1 MGVNMA
7 GFCISDDEA
16 CQDASKQ
23 EIIRRYFNSKTRF
36 VREQCK
42 EEEVHKQE
50 MVMKQAGVSEE
61 DRKCVVAARQK
72 EKESHSFSGA
82 LELADGTIVTGK
94 TTHLMGACS
103 SVLMNAIKYLA
114 GIEDEALLIE
124 PEAFGPIQK
133 LKTKYLG
140 SVNPRL
146 HTNEIL
152 IALSLSAQSNPLA
165 QKAMEQLKQLK
176 GTQAHIT
183 CDVAHVDASVYSNLG
198 IQITFEAENIRR
210 SICQN
215 QFHPVVPVLIRVMLK
230 NKKDLHF
237 EQQSKKANEE
247 RTSYLYDIFYEN
259 VTGTLNMS
267 VVDGEIRIAALN
279 LSMGKVITLENDQNL
294 KKFCRYILEQDGQ
307 C

>member
-1 MGVNMA
+1 
-7 GFCISDDEA
+7 
-16 CQDASKQ
+16 
-23 EIIRRYFNSKTRF
+23 
-36 VREQCK
+36 
-42 EEEVHKQE
+42 
-50 MVMKQAGVSEE
+50 MKQAGVTEE

-103 SVLMNAIKYLA
+103 SALMNAIKHLA

-183 CDVAHVDASVYSNLG
+183 CDVAHVDVSVYSNLG
-198 IQITFEAENIRR
+198 IQITFEAEK
-210 SICQN
+210 
-215 QFHPVVPVLIRVMLK
+215 H
-230 NKKDLHF
+230 
-237 EQQSKKANEE
+237 
-247 RTSYLYDIFYEN
+247 
-259 VTGTLNMS
+259 
-267 VVDGEIRIAALN
+267 
-279 LSMGKVITLENDQNL
+279 
-294 KKFCRYILEQDGQ
+294 
-307 C
+307 